1 VVLALQSDLRAMP
14 QDSGRLNG
22 HAAEPATAGAL
33 VRTGDPLGGGAVART
48 KAALRHRERQ
58 LHQEIAVRIGVSAIV
73 LVCTALFALERE
85 VTSVI
90 RITALIGLVVNLPYV
105 IAARRGRARRE
116 QAYIRLLVDVAL
128 TTAGLYGAG
137 GLAAAPFIGIYAVAP
152 VFAAIVFSRAACI
165 LAVAFATGSYLA
177 LAGLQTLGVV
187 PFLAP
192 PAPDAWHV
200 AIFNLLVL
208 NAIGWLAAV
217 AADAH
222 RTSRRRLA
230 ALYDELER
238 AHDQSLQLNNQLQ
251 LSTRRYVLSEVVAGV
266 TYEVRDALQ
275 GAFGHLWLAR
285 RGGPPL
291 PPPALEH
298 LARVEQ
304 ACQDAM
310 RIMSNTLDMA
320 RRADP
325 EPEPVAVA
333 EVIRRV
339 AQMKAVE
346 VRRER
351 ITLRQDL
358 PDWLPVVLGNAF
370 ALQQLLLHVV
380 TNAQDELRGSAGR
393 REISIGARAEAER
406 VVIDVRDTGRGIP
419 AQVLPRVFEPFY
431 TTRPSAAG
439 LGLALAAGIANSL
452 GGTLTAENHREGG
465 ALIRLTLPAVMP
477 AGATRPSAASGADGA

>member
-1 VVLALQSDLRAMP
+1 MRRRQ
-14 QDSGRLNG
+14 
-22 HAAEPATAGAL
+22 
-33 VRTGDPLGGGAVART
+33 
-48 KAALRHRERQ
+48 RQ
-58 LHQEIAVRIGVSAIV
+58 LHQEVAVRVGVSALV
-73 LVCTALFALERE
+73 LVSTTIFPLERE
-85 VTSVI
+85 MASVI
-90 RITALIGLVVNLPYV
+90 RLTALIGLVVNLPYL
-105 IAARRGRARRE
+105 IAARRGLALRE
-116 QAYIRLLVDVAL
+116 QAYVRLLVDVTL

-137 GLAAAPFIGIYAVAP
+137 GLTAAPFIGIYAVAP

-165 LAVAFATGSYLA
+165 LAVAFATSSYLA

-192 PAPDAWHV
+192 PAPGAWRV

-208 NAIGWLAAV
+208 NAVGWLAAV

-230 ALYDELER
+230 ALYEELER
-238 AHDQSLQLNNQLQ
+238 AHEHSLQLNDQLQ
-251 LSTRRYVLSEVVAGV
+251 RSTRRYVLSEVVAGV

-285 RGGPPL
+285 RGGPSL
-291 PPPALEH
+291 PAPALEH
-298 LARVEQ
+298 LTRVEQ

-325 EPEPVAVA
+325 EPEPIAVA

-339 AQMKAVE
+339 VQMKAVE
-346 VRRER
+346 VRREQ
-351 ITLRQDL
+351 ITVRQEL
-358 PDWLPVVLGNAF
+358 PDWLPAVLGNAF
-370 ALQQLLLHVV
+370 ALQQLLLHLV
-380 TNAQDELRGSAGR
+380 TNAQDELRSGTGR
-393 REISIGARAEAER
+393 REICIAARPEPER
-406 VVIDVRDTGRGIP
+406 VVVEVRDTGRGIP
-419 AQVLPRVFEPFY
+419 AHVLPRLFEPFY
-431 TTRPSAAG
+431 TTRDSAAG

-465 ALIRLTLPAVMP
+465 ALFRLILPAVTP
-477 AGATRPSAASGADGA
+477 ASASRPSVASAADGA

>member
-1 VVLALQSDLRAMP
+1 MS
-14 QDSGRLNG
+14 QDNIGRSNG
-22 HAAEPATAGAL
+22 HVQQPAAPRLPVPAD
-33 VRTGDPLGGGAVART
+33 DPRGGGPVAR
-48 KAALRHRERQ
+48 KEAALRKRQ
-58 LHQEIAVRIGVSAIV
+58 RLLNQEIAVRVGVCMLV
-73 LVCTALFALERE
+73 LVSTVLFALAGEMA
-85 VTSVI
+85 SVI
-90 RITALIGLVVNLPYV
+90 RLTALIGLIVNVPYV
-105 IAARRGRARRE
+105 IAARRGAARRE
-116 QAYIRLLVDVAL
+116 QAYVRLIVDVGL

-137 GLAAAPFIGIYAVAP
+137 GLAAAPYIGIYAVAP
-152 VFAAIVFSRAACI
+152 VFAAIVFSRAACL
-165 LAVAFATGSYLA
+165 LAVAVATGSYLG

-187 PFLAP
+187 PFLAR
-192 PAPDAWHV
+192 PAPDAWRM

-208 NAIGWLAAV
+208 NAVGWLAAV

-230 ALYDELER
+230 TLYEELEH

-285 RGGPPL
+285 RGGAPL
-291 PPPALEH
+291 PAPAIEH
-298 LARVEQ
+298 LTRVEQ
-304 ACQDAM
+304 ACEDAM

-351 ITLRQDL
+351 ITLRLDL

-370 ALQQLLLHVV
+370 TLQQLLLHVV
-380 TNAQDELRGSAGR
+380 TNAQDELRNSAGR
-393 REISIGARAEAER
+393 REIVIGARAEAER

-419 AQVLPRVFEPFY
+419 THVLPRVFEPFY

-465 ALIRLTLPAVMP
+465 ALFRLTLPAVTP
-477 AGATRPSAASGADGA
+477 TSATRPSAASEVDGE